1 MAKVCEICGKKPVY
15 GNAVSHSNNRL
26 RRRWEPNLQRVRIR
40 LNGSLKRAKVC
51 TACLRSGRVEKA

>member
-1 MAKVCEICGKKPVY
+1 MAKVCDICGKRPVY
-15 GNAVSHSNNRL
+15 GNSVSHSNNRN

-51 TACLRSGRVEKA
+51 TSCLRSDRVEKA